1 MTARLS
7 FSVLLAVIT
16 ASSLLG
22 GCEGCAAERHASA
35 QGLDAGVV
43 MVIPAPSVS
52 APAVCYVTARRLTN
66 LLDDQIFAL
75 CEGAPTASG
84 PVECFVQ
91 ARRRLMLTDGQRVL
105 LCRCAWSTEP
115 VDCVEMLENETFLLD
130 REIEALCSPT
140 LSRGLLSNC
149 VPRTG

>member
-1 MTARLS
+1 MTARLW
-7 FSVLLAVIT
+7 FSMSMAAI
-16 ASSLLG
+16 AAACLLG
-22 GCEGCAAERHASA
+22 GCEGCAAERHARA
-35 QGLDAGVV
+35 QGLDGGVV
-43 MVIPAPSVS
+43 MVIPTPSVS
-52 APAVCYVTARRLTN
+52 GPARCFVAARRQTN

-91 ARRRLMLTDGQRVL
+91 ARRRLMFTDAQRVV
-105 LCRCAWSTEP
+105 LCRCAWSAEP
-115 VDCVEMLENETFLLD
+115 VDCVEMLEEETFLLD

-140 LSRGLLSNC
+140 LSQGLLSNC